1 MTEMNAASSVEI
13 EALFDE
19 IAAALDQRGYI
30 VLTDILPAELLHDL
44 HQRALSLAEHGYQRA
59 GIGRQSDLHLDNAYR
74 TDEIHWL
81 ERHDAAERAYLDWM
95 EQLRLGLNRRLFL
108 GLFDYECHFAHY
120 APGAFYKRHLDAFRG
135 NTNRVLTTV
144 CYLNPRW
151 DARDGGQLLMYRDEA
166 SDAPFLSLQPQA
178 GTLAVFLSDQFPH
191 EVAPARCD
199 RYSIAGWFRVN
210 NSLGALTDP
219 PR

>member
-1 MTEMNAASSVEI
+1 MKHAPVSDL
-13 EALFDE
+13 EAIFDE
-19 IAAALDQRGYI
+19 IAAALDRHGHI
-30 VLTDILPAELLHDL
+30 VLTDILPAELLHAL
-44 HQRALSLAEHGYQRA
+44 HQRALSLAEHGFQRA
-59 GIGRQSDLHLDNAYR
+59 GIGRQTDLHLDNSYR

-81 ERHDAAERAYLDWM
+81 ERDDPAERAYLDWM

-120 APGAFYKRHLDAFRG
+120 APGAYYKRHLDAFRG

-144 CYLNPRW
+144 YYLNPHW
-151 DARDGGQLLMYRDEA
+151 NERDGGQLLMYRDEDSA
-166 SDAPFLSLQPQA
+166 APFLSLPPQA

-210 NSLGALTDP
+210 NSGGALIDP

>member
-1 MTEMNAASSVEI
+1 M
-13 EALFDE
+13 
-19 IAAALDQRGYI
+19 I
-30 VLTDILPAELLHDL
+30 VLTDILPAELLRDL
-44 HQRALSLAEHGYQRA
+44 HQRALALTEGGFQRA
-59 GIGRQSDLHLDNAYR
+59 GIGRQTDRHIDNAYR
-74 TDEIHWL
+74 TDAIHWL
-81 ERHDAAERAYLDWM
+81 DRQHAAERAYLDWM
-95 EQLRLGLNRRLFL
+95 EQLRRGLNRRLFL

-144 CYLNPRW
+144 YYLNPHW
-151 DARDGGQLLMYRDEA
+151 HEGDGGQLLIYRDEDSA
-166 SDAPFLSLQPQA
+166 EPFLRVPPQG

-191 EVAPARCD
+191 EVAPALRD

-210 NSLGALTDP
+210 NSRTAVVDP